1 MHTEFVNVPKWLW
14 SCKTLAV
21 VQVSPVQSSHWR
33 PAIFRP
39 FAGTPN
45 EWGRGRGEPVQP
57 FRDTSGQHW
66 QQFFK
71 NSIFFF
77 KWRTFGDLSKPIFLT
92 KRYAGNFRGHTEE
105 NNKRKI
111 PPLSLRGR
119 LINFNNVRYFCLK
132 PEWIGTHLTRKT
144 FEFSGRQTKP
154 QFFFKFNFLTLRFVW
169 VMNFVDSI
177 ESLNLQFF

>member
-111 PPLSLRGR
+111 PPAQPTGTANQFQQRQIFLFEAWMNRDTPDEE
-119 LINFNNVRYFCLK
+119 NV
-132 PEWIGTHLTRKT
+132 WIFGAPNKT
-144 FEFSGRQTKP
+144 AI
-154 QFFFKFNFLTLRFVW
+154 FF
-169 VMNFVDSI
+169 
-177 ESLNLQFF
+177 LNLIFLRWDLFE

>member
-1 MHTEFVNVPKWLW
+1 MHTDFVNVLKWLW

-71 NSIFFF
+71 NSIFFLSEELSVIWVNQF
-77 KWRTFGDLSKPIFLT
+77 FSQNVTPETSGDTQRRTT
-92 KRYAGNFRGHTEE
+92 KE
-105 NNKRKI
+105 KS

-144 FEFSGRQTKP
+144 FEFSGRQIKP
-154 QFFFKFNFLTLRFVW
+154 QFFFL
-169 VMNFVDSI
+169 I
-177 ESLNLQFF
+177 